1 MNLIAFLKKVDALTA
16 QLPKERL
23 ADFIHTWARGLPE
36 SERNTFLSTLSG
48 HAETEPFSTEA
59 PTFAESVSLS
69 EQCAVMQKDLERITE
84 GEVRLIARYN
94 EEYDDWYSDESE
106 EINYEDPHGVVA
118 LIERAMDLAHQCID
132 QEEYGGAY
140 AVGKVLLELR
150 VSMEDDGEYDY
161 DDLTLFS
168 MKGADLIQRDLRPL
182 VLETLCAAYLAVPSE
197 QRPETLYRIFEQ
209 SKNVPVRMED
219 VLQSAATELPGTADF
234 LKAWTAYLGGVEGEF
249 ARRLFEEAAFLLND
263 QNALVRAASDYAD
276 THPGLYEK
284 ILLTE
289 KESGNTDRL
298 FTLGQEAL
306 AKLRP
311 NLLIRSRIA
320 LLTAESALTLGNP
333 DQAEQCWLEVFR
345 SNPAP
350 IHYLR
355 LCTECRDVARRREEA
370 RNIYRAWKEDV
381 SAYFSWSGER
391 DELMETGVSERDF
404 HTLNFLD
411 GDFQSVLNDGMNVQE
426 PLGWSYT
433 FMKRGITLFLLY
445 LYRGEQLESALR
457 YLCGKVI
464 EKMPFSW
471 EDYAKGLARPVT
483 QSDEDL
489 FWERFRVWRESVP
502 MTEDFQ
508 NEILRRLATWMDSRV
523 EGIMSG
529 NHRKYYDECA
539 GFVAALGEVKES
551 RGERGG
557 KQAEMLAWKA
567 KYSRRT
573 AFHQE
578 LRRFGMN
585 DGKR

>member
-1 MNLIAFLKKVDALTA
+1 MNLIVFLEKVDALTT

-36 SERNTFLSTLSG
+36 GERNTFLSTLSG
-48 HAETEPFSTEA
+48 HEEPEPFSTQA
-59 PTFAESVSLS
+59 PTLAESVSLS
-69 EQCAVMQKDLERITE
+69 EQCAAMQKDLERIAA
-84 GEVRLIARYN
+84 GEVRLTARYN
-94 EEYDDWYSDESE
+94 EEYDDWYNNEVDEL
-106 EINYEDPHGVVA
+106 IYEDPHSVAA
-118 LIERAMDLAHQCID
+118 LIERAVDLAHQCVD
-132 QEEYGGAY
+132 RKEYGGAY
-140 AVGKVLLELR
+140 AVGKTLLELR
-150 VSMEDDGEYDY
+150 VYMEEDDEYDY
-161 DDLTLFS
+161 EDLTLFS
-168 MKGADLIQRDLRPL
+168 MKDANLIQRDLRPL
-182 VLETLCAAYLAVPSE
+182 VLETLYAAYLAVLPE

-209 SKNVPVRMED
+209 SKDEPVRMED
-219 VLQSAATELPGTADF
+219 VLQSAGTELPETTDF

-284 ILLTE
+284 ILLAE
-289 KESGNTDRL
+289 KESGNAGRL

-333 DQAEQCWLEVFR
+333 DQAEQCWLEAFR

-370 RNIYRAWKEDV
+370 RNIYRAWKENV
-381 SAYFSWSGER
+381 SAYFSWSEER
-391 DELMETGVSERDF
+391 DERMETSISKRDF

-411 GDFQSVLNDGMNVQE
+411 GDFQSVLNDGMNVQA
-426 PLGWSYT
+426 PLGWSST
-433 FMKRGITLFLLY
+433 FMKRGIALFLLY
-445 LYRGEQLESALR
+445 LYQGEQLESALR
-457 YLCGKVI
+457 YLCGRVTKG
-464 EKMPFSW
+464 MPFLW

-483 QSDEDL
+483 ESNEDL
-489 FWERFRVWRESVP
+489 FWERFRIWRESVP
-502 MTEDFQ
+502 MAEDFQ
-508 NEILRRLATWMDSRV
+508 NEILRRLAAWMDLRV
-523 EGIMSG
+523 EGIMNG

-557 KQAEMLAWKA
+557 KQAEVLAWKA